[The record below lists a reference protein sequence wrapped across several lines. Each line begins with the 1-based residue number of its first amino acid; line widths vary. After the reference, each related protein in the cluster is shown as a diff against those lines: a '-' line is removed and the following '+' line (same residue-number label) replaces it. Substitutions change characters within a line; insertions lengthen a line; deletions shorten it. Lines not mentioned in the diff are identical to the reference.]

1 MRSAVAQRAQLP
13 CALLHARS
21 ALARRLRARCAGAAA
36 PPAAVWRIRPAV
48 PGNAEEIER
57 ILAECGSRRVS
68 PGAPQLMPRLSRRP
82 ARSWGARQVAEE
94 LVRPMARVLVAASE
108 TSGESPEQ
116 LLGVAVAWRVAGD
129 AQVME
134 LAVRPAWRR
143 RGLGGALLD
152 AVCAAASDETGACL
166 LELRESNAG
175 AAALYERHGFVRVGL
190 RKKYYK
196 DNGEAAILMTRP
208 APAPVS

>member
-1 MRSAVAQRAQLP
+1 MRCAVAQRAQPP
-13 CALLHARS
+13 CAPLHARS
-21 ALARRLRARCAGAAA
+21 APARRLRARCAGAAA
-36 PPAAVWRIRPAV
+36 PPAAAWRIRPAV
-48 PGNAEEIER
+48 PGNAAEIER
-57 ILAECGSRRVS
+57 ILAESGSRRVP
-68 PGAPQLMPRLSRRP
+68 PGAPRRMPRLSRRP

-94 LVRPMARVLVAASE
+94 LERPMARVLVAAEDAAPE
-108 TSGESPEQ
+108 T

-196 DNGEAAILMTRP
+196 DNGEAAILMTKP
-208 APAPVS
+208 SAAPVS